1 MDRLVCGDVGFGK
14 TEVAMRAAFIAAS
27 SGRQVVILVPTTLL
41 ADQHYESF
49 RDRFARTPLVIECLS
64 RFNSSKTEK
73 DILNRIADGSADIII
88 GTHKLLGKNIK
99 YKNLGLLIIDEEHR
113 FGVSQKEKIKALR
126 AEVDILTAKGRI
138 PGVIGKKPIHLLKEA
153 ERNQAIELSD
163 MWIDIGASSRA
174 EAEKFVSIG
183 DPVAARANFRM
194 LNKNRFISKGTD
206 DKIGAFV
213 VAETIRNLSRR
224 KLNVAVYGVGTVQ
237 EEVGLRGAHA
247 SAFGVDPDV
256 GFAIDVGFATDIPD
270 IPKKLLGD
278 IKLGAGPELNRSCDN
293 NPVLG
298 EFIRKVAKAKK
309 IPYQE
314 AAAHRATG
322 GTDTACIQLT
332 RAGVATALLSIPNR
346 YMHSMVEMCDLRD
359 AEAAVKI
366 LTESI
371 AAMTGKE
378 TFIPGE

>member
-1 MDRLVCGDVGFGK
+1 MFGKESLDFLERFMNCDSPSGFEVEAAKCYREYLKPYCAEVRGDVLGNSIAVLNPKAKFKVMLAGHYDEIGFQIVYISD
-14 TEVAMRAAFIAAS
+14 E
-27 SGRQVVILVPTTLL
+27 
-41 ADQHYESF
+41 
-49 RDRFARTPLVIECLS
+49 
-64 RFNSSKTEK
+64 
-73 DILNRIADGSADIII
+73 
-88 GTHKLLGKNIK
+88 
-99 YKNLGLLIIDEEHR
+99 GLLYFRPNGGIDKLN
-113 FGVSQKEKIKALR
+113 VPAS
-126 AEVDILTAKGRI
+126 EVDILTAKGRI

-213 VAETIRNLSRR
+213 VAETVRNLSRR